1 MRVMKTWP
9 LWIAGT
15 IALAAVFHILTVFAL
30 PYGIMNRAMAGIAAQ
45 AGGVNK
51 PVYPDRATAASRS
64 IVRPSPDLLYTAC
77 VYDVSDRPVRL
88 TSPVPD
94 TYWSLSA
101 FAANTDNF
109 FVVNDRQVRNK
120 RIEIILTASEDLV
133 VEGGQPVIVAPS
145 TRGIV
150 LFRSLVPTEEAAT
163 EVDALRRQANCEPL

>member
-1 MRVMKTWP
+1 MKTWP
-9 LWIAGT
+9 LWIAGAA
-15 IALAAVFHILTVFAL
+15 ALAAVFHILTVFAL
-30 PYGIMNRAMAGIAAQ
+30 PYGIMNRAMAGISSQ

-51 PVYPDRATAASRS
+51 ATYPDRATAASRG

-109 FVVNDRQVRNK
+109 FVVNDRQVPSK
-120 RIEIILTASEDLV
+120 RIEIILTGREDMV
-133 VEGGQPVIVAPS
+133 VEGGVPVIVAPS

-150 LFRSLVPTEEAAT
+150 LFRSLVPTDDAAV
-163 EVDALRRQANCEPL
+163 EIDALRRQANCEPL